1 MRPGLRKIHRGA
13 DVEMAVETQNQ
24 TTAAVEPG
32 AGGGAGE
39 GRSTAVTGGA
49 PASLEEMPSMRD
61 MLAEELAGPE
71 VTPDQKDRKPGKG
84 REDRGQRSEVR
95 GQGTEDG
102 RPKTEVGTKAKKS
115 ATSSDVSEDAEAIA
129 DEGADGNAD
138 EGTEAETAGETP
150 DEAAEGEPEVADPDG
165 NETEDGTRVPKGME
179 DWPKQAVKRI
189 QNQSAKISALEAQIA
204 DGGVTITPT
213 PANPYSDVESVALEE
228 KVTPAEVLD
237 RRYAAAKAR
246 RTWCL
251 ANPDGGTVQMRNGRE
266 IEVSAEKAQQTLAE
280 AEAEIDAYPDA
291 KLRVAQRA
299 NEKPWV
305 TATTLEPGLL
315 QKGTPE
321 NGFLLHVLKAVP
333 EIKAKLPDWEVFMA
347 AATRGM
353 RIITEE
359 QAGRARYVRMALG
372 KDGKV
377 IPGKAG
383 QPAGAGSALGG
394 AKTATAGKPQA
405 TPHRPGATKPGL
417 QVAGAKASVN
427 MQDLEAKAMA
437 GDDAAA
443 KALLRAE
450 LEAA

>member
-24 TTAAVEPG
+24 TTAAVDPG

-39 GRSTAVTGGA
+39 GRSTAVTAAA
-49 PASLEEMPSMRD
+49 PVSLEEMPSMRD
-61 MLAEELAGPE
+61 LLAEELAAPE
-71 VTPDQKDRKPGKG
+71 TTTDQKDRKPGKG
-84 REDRGQRSEVR
+84 
-95 GQGTEDG
+95 TEDG
-102 RPKTEVGTKAKKS
+102 SRKTEVGTKAKKS
-115 ATSSDVSEDAEAIA
+115 ATSSEVSEDDEAIA
-129 DEGADGNAD
+129 GEGADGNAD
-138 EGTEAETAGETP
+138 EGAEAETVGETP
-150 DEAAEGEPEVADPDG
+150 DEAAEGEPEAADPDG
-165 NETEDGTRVPKGME
+165 NEDGTRVPKGME

-189 QNQSAKISALEAQIA
+189 QNQSAKITALEAQIA
-204 DGGVTITPT
+204 EGGVTITPT
-213 PANPYSDVESVALEE
+213 PANPYSDVEAVAQEE

-251 ANPDGGTVQMRNGRE
+251 ANPDGGTVQLRGGRE

-291 KLRVAQRA
+291 KMRVAQRA

-353 RIITEE
+353 RMITEE

-377 IPGKAG
+377 VPGKAG

-394 AKTATAGKPQA
+394 AKPATAGKPQA

-417 QVAGAKASVN
+417 QVAGAKAAVN

>member
-1 MRPGLRKIHRGA
+1 
-13 DVEMAVETQNQ
+13 
-24 TTAAVEPG
+24 
-32 AGGGAGE
+32 
-39 GRSTAVTGGA
+39 
-49 PASLEEMPSMRD
+49 
-61 MLAEELAGPE
+61 
-71 VTPDQKDRKPGKG
+71 
-84 REDRGQRSEVR
+84 
-95 GQGTEDG
+95 
-102 RPKTEVGTKAKKS
+102 
-115 ATSSDVSEDAEAIA
+115 
-129 DEGADGNAD
+129 
-138 EGTEAETAGETP
+138 
-150 DEAAEGEPEVADPDG
+150 
-165 NETEDGTRVPKGME
+165 
-179 DWPKQAVKRI
+179 
-189 QNQSAKISALEAQIA
+189 
-204 DGGVTITPT
+204 
-213 PANPYSDVESVALEE
+213 VALEE

-280 AEAEIDAYPDA
+280 AEAEIEAYPDA
-291 KLRVAQRA
+291 KMRVAQRA

-353 RIITEE
+353 RMITEE

-377 IPGKAG
+377 IPGKTNAG
-383 QPAGAGSALGG
+383 QPAGAKA
-394 AKTATAGKPQA
+394 ATAGKPQA